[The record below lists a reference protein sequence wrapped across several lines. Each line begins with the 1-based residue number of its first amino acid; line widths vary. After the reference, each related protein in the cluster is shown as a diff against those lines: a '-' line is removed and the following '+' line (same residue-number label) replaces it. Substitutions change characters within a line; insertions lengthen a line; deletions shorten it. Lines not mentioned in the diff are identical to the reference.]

1 MGVSK
6 YVSDIQVIAHN
17 NEVIFN
23 YLSNFQNL
31 SRYLTDDLLQQLAEK
46 VPQVKIQNFQ
56 SDADSC
62 SFSVGGFGN
71 AEIKIVEREPY
82 KTIKV
87 QGQGGIPIEL
97 TFWIQLLPVDAYKTK
112 LRLTLHTEMGMMVKM
127 MVGNKLEKG
136 INQLAETLARLPYS

>member
-1 MGVSK
+1 MAESR
-6 YVSDIQVIAHN
+6 YVSDIQYIDHN

-31 SRYLTDDLLQQLAEK
+31 SKYLTEDILEQLAEK

-62 SFSVGGFGN
+62 SFSVSGFGN
-71 AEIKIVEREPY
+71 AEIRIVEREPY

-87 QGQGGIPIEL
+87 EGQGGFPIEL
-97 TFWIQLLPVDAYKTK
+97 TFWVQLLPVDAYKTK

-136 INQLAETLARLPYS
+136 INQLAETLAKLPYA

>member
-1 MGVSK
+1 MAENR
-6 YVSDIQVIAHN
+6 YISDIQYIDHN

-31 SRYLTDDLLQQLAEK
+31 SKYLTEDILEQLAEK

-62 SFSVGGFGN
+62 RFSVSGFGN
-71 AEIKIVEREPY
+71 AEIRIVEREPY

-87 QGQGGIPIEL
+87 EGQGGFPIEFS
-97 TFWIQLLPVDAYKTK
+97 FWVQLLPVDAYKTK
-112 LRLTLHTEMGMMVKM
+112 LRLTLHTEMSAMVKM

-136 INQLAETLARLPYS
+136 INLLAETLARLPYA

>member
-1 MGVSK
+1 MGISK
-6 YVSDIQVIAHN
+6 YVSDIQYIDHN

-31 SRYLTDDLLQQLAEK
+31 SKYLTDDLLEQLAEK
-46 VPQVKIQNFQ
+46 VPQVKIQNFKA
-56 SDADSC
+56 DADSC

-71 AEIKIVEREPY
+71 AEIRIVEREPY

-97 TFWIQLLPVDAYKTK
+97 SFWVQLLPVDAYKTK
-112 LRLTLHTEMGMMVKM
+112 LRLTLQTEMGMMVKM

-136 INQLAETLARLPYS
+136 INQLAETLARLPYA

>member
-1 MGVSK
+1 MGISK
-6 YVSDIQVIAHN
+6 YVSDIQYIDHN

-31 SRYLTDDLLQQLAEK
+31 SKYLTDDLLEQLADK

-56 SDADSC
+56 ADADSC

-71 AEIKIVEREPY
+71 AEIRIVEREPY

-97 TFWIQLLPVDAYKTK
+97 SFWVQLLPVDAYKTK
-112 LRLTLHTEMGMMVKM
+112 LRLTLQTEMGMMVKM

-136 INQLAETLARLPYS
+136 INQLAETLARLPYA

>member
-6 YVSDIQVIAHN
+6 YVSDIQVIDHN
-17 NEVIFN
+17 NEIIFN

-31 SRYLTDDLLQQLAEK
+31 SKYLTDDLLQQLAEK
-46 VPQVKIQNFQ
+46 VPQIKIQNFQ

-62 SFSVGGFGN
+62 TFSVGGFGN
-71 AEIKIVEREPY
+71 AEIRIVEREPY

>member
-1 MGVSK
+1 MGINK
-6 YVSDIQVIAHN
+6 YVSDIQYIDHN
-17 NEVIFN
+17 NEIIFN

-31 SRYLTDDLLQQLAEK
+31 SKYLTDDLLEQLAEK

-62 SFSVGGFGN
+62 SFSVSGFGN
-71 AEIKIVEREPY
+71 AEIRIVEREPY

-97 TFWIQLLPVDAYKTK
+97 SFWVQLLPADAYKTK
-112 LRLTLHTEMGMMVKM
+112 LRLTLHTEMSMMIKM

-136 INQLAETLARLPYS
+136 INQLAETLARLPYA

>member
-1 MGVSK
+1 MAESR
-6 YVSDIQVIAHN
+6 YVSDIQYIDHN

-31 SRYLTDDLLQQLAEK
+31 SKYLTEDILEQLAEK

-62 SFSVGGFGN
+62 SFSVSGFGN
-71 AEIKIVEREPY
+71 AEIRIVEREPY

-87 QGQGGIPIEL
+87 EGQGGFPIEL
-97 TFWIQLLPVDAYKTK
+97 TFWVQLLPVDAYKTK

-136 INQLAETLARLPYS
+136 INQLAETLARLPYA

>member
-1 MGVSK
+1 MGINK
-6 YVSDIQVIAHN
+6 YVSDIQYIDHN
-17 NEVIFN
+17 NEIIFN

-31 SRYLTDDLLQQLAEK
+31 SKYLTDDLLEQLAEK

-62 SFSVGGFGN
+62 SFSVSGFGN
-71 AEIKIVEREPY
+71 AEIRIVEREPY

-97 TFWIQLLPVDAYKTK
+97 SFWVQLLPVDAYKTK
-112 LRLTLHTEMGMMVKM
+112 LRLTLHTEMSMMIKM

-136 INQLAETLARLPYS
+136 INQLAETLARLPYA

>member
-1 MGVSK
+1 MGLSK
-6 YVSDIQVIAHN
+6 YVSDIQYIDHN

-31 SRYLTDDLLQQLAEK
+31 AKYLTDDLLEQLADK

-62 SFSVGGFGN
+62 SFSVSGIGN
-71 AEIKIVEREPY
+71 AEIRIVEREPY
-82 KTIKV
+82 KYIKV

-97 TFWIQLLPVDAYKTK
+97 TFWVQLLPVDAYKTK

-127 MVGNKLEKG
+127 MVGNKLENG
-136 INQLAETLARLPYS
+136 INQLAVTLARLPYA

>member
-1 MGVSK
+1 MGTSK
-6 YVSDIQVIAHN
+6 YVSDIQYIDHN
-17 NEVIFN
+17 NEIIFN

-31 SRYLTDDLLQQLAEK
+31 SKYLTDDLLEQLAEK

-71 AEIKIVEREPY
+71 AEIRIVEREPH

-97 TFWIQLLPVDAYKTK
+97 SFWVQLLPVDAYKTK
-112 LRLTLHTEMGMMVKM
+112 LRLTLHTEMGMMIKM

-136 INQLAETLARLPYS
+136 INQLAETLARLPYA

>member
-1 MGVSK
+1 MAESR
-6 YVSDIQVIAHN
+6 YVSDIQYIDHN

-31 SRYLTDDLLQQLAEK
+31 SKYLTEDILEQLAEK

-62 SFSVGGFGN
+62 SFSVSGFGN
-71 AEIKIVEREPY
+71 AEIRIVEREPY

-87 QGQGGIPIEL
+87 EGQGGFPIEL
-97 TFWIQLLPVDAYKTK
+97 IFWVQLLPVDAYKTK

-136 INQLAETLARLPYS
+136 INQLAETLARLPYA

>member
-1 MGVSK
+1 MAESR
-6 YVSDIQVIAHN
+6 YVSDIQYIDHN

-31 SRYLTDDLLQQLAEK
+31 SKYLTEDILEQLAEK

-56 SDADSC
+56 SDADWC
-62 SFSVGGFGN
+62 SFSVNGFGN
-71 AEIKIVEREPY
+71 AEIRIVEREPY

-97 TFWIQLLPVDAYKTK
+97 TFWVQLLPVDAYKTK

-136 INQLAETLARLPYS
+136 INQLAETLARLPYA

>member
-1 MGVSK
+1 MAESR
-6 YVSDIQVIAHN
+6 YVSDIQYIDHN

-31 SRYLTDDLLQQLAEK
+31 SKYLTEDILEQLAEK

-62 SFSVGGFGN
+62 SFSVNGFGN
-71 AEIKIVEREPY
+71 AEIRIVEREPS

-97 TFWIQLLPVDAYKTK
+97 TFWVQLLPVDAYKTK

-136 INQLAETLARLPYS
+136 INQLAETLARLPYA